1 MLLTGS
7 SLHLWFLPF
16 AFLVAMLTPML
27 TRRNVA
33 PIAALS
39 GAAAFCLF
47 GTPENIP
54 LAQWSFGLIP
64 VLVGIAYFTNG
75 WRIAAATLILCWL
88 MLTLGR
94 PSADNITI
102 LAGTGVALV
111 VLAVRVA
118 PTRLSSWCAGLSM
131 WVYLAHPLV
140 FVVGRQRGYQGSRWE
155 FSPSSGHCCLR
166 KASRR
171 PCRAG
176 PASDTSKKPILDW
189 LELRRAG
196 SVVRADCARLPVPP
210 RPVDPDPHHHR
221 GRPHH
226 QHPRRPGDHA
236 HRQQHAPQRR
246 DQPSLPGIPRQYHSH
261 SAGRACLAGGI
272 LGLRNKPGRPARRCS

>member
-1 MLLTGS
+1 MDYGRLVAAMGIVWFHSQAPGARLAYAALPFFLVLLATPSRAGLRVRAQRLLLPFLRWSAIYAALGTALSLRHHQPPLGWWDWPMLLTGT

-27 TRRNVA
+27 TRRKVA
-33 PIAALS
+33 PIAALW

-47 GTPENIP
+47 GTPEGIP

-94 PSADNITI
+94 PSADNVTI
-102 LAGTGVALV
+102 LAGTGIALV

-131 WVYLAHPLV
+131 WVYLAHPLILV
-140 FVVGRQRGYQGSRWE
+140 AGRTAGLSGFALGIFAILGSLLLAQGIE
-155 FSPSSGHCCLR
+155 
-166 KASRR
+166 A
-171 PCRAG
+171 AM
-176 PASDTSKKPILDW
+176 
-189 LELRRAG
+189 
-196 SVVRADCARLPVPP
+196 
-210 RPVDPDPHHHR
+210 
-221 GRPHH
+221 
-226 QHPRRPGDHA
+226 PRRP
-236 HRQQHAPQRR
+236 
-246 DQPSLPGIPRQYHSH
+246 
-261 SAGRACLAGGI
+261 RARYIDKA
-272 LGLRNKPGRPARRCS
+272 AS